1 MPWVPAVRAVCDA
14 CGLLPAIRN
23 RPRRH
28 WQFSSFALEDDIVNH
43 HTMPVHGF
51 PIGSLLLLA
60 VVGIAIVIGVLLLRR
75 YLVGPDGLSAAERK
89 SLEGGEAEVL
99 AMVRQTGG
107 PLPQPELSETVPL
120 SPDDIA
126 SALYQLERRKL
137 IERRWDAE
145 RHAYLVYAR

>member
-1 MPWVPAVRAVCDA
+1 M
-14 CGLLPAIRN
+14 
-23 RPRRH
+23 
-28 WQFSSFALEDDIVNH
+28 NH
-43 HTMPVHGF
+43 HTMSVHGL

-60 VVGIAIVIGVLLLRR
+60 VIVIAIVVGLLLLRR
-75 YLVGPDGLSAAERK
+75 YLVGPDGLSPAERK

-126 SALYQLERRKL
+126 GALYQLERRKL
-137 IERRWDAE
+137 IDRRWDAE
-145 RHAYLVYAR
+145 KHAYLVYAR

>member
-1 MPWVPAVRAVCDA
+1 M
-14 CGLLPAIRN
+14 
-23 RPRRH
+23 
-28 WQFSSFALEDDIVNH
+28 NH

-60 VVGIAIVIGVLLLRR
+60 AVGIAIVIGVLLLRR
-75 YLVGPDGLSAAERK
+75 YLAGPDGLSPAERK